1 MAGLDKLKVE
11 NKTSIELSGYIGE
24 WPANLDSIEST
35 LCEVKPTEILDITI
49 SSNGGS
55 YIQAMKIYD
64 RLHRHKGSKRIRI
77 SPIAGSAGAVP
88 ALDPNSIVSIPAN
101 GLIFHHHPELIQD
114 EAKKPEELRKA
125 ADELDKIGS
134 TLIEMIVART
144 KKSKE
149 VVIKMLDEG
158 TWFTAEQAKEF
169 GLVDHILPLDRQ
181 RLDVR
186 NLVLPEQIVAHVEE
200 LNTRS
205 NTMALK
211 DVCGKLNI
219 KVTDKMTEEDLEAA
233 ITNHVSSLEKKAK
246 TPLEGIS
253 SVRIKPKSFPDAI
266 INVLVTGRKASI
278 QGLLEEGKIVA
289 AVADDLTKQFASKE
303 NIVNCV
309 DADCESIDGFDITMA
324 ALKKNEA
331 VINYNGG
338 GRKTRLSQEGEVVQK
353 SGLVANAEAR
363 ATK

>member
-1 MAGLDKLKVE
+1 MPGTDKLKVE

-24 WPANLDSIEST
+24 WPYNLDSIEGA
-35 LCEVKPTEILDITI
+35 LCNVNPNEILDITI

-64 RLHRHKGSKRIRI
+64 RLCRHKGSKRIRI
-77 SPIAGSAGAVP
+77 SPIAGSAGAVL
-88 ALDPNSIVSIPAN
+88 ALDPSATVSIPAN
-101 GLIFHHHPELIQD
+101 GLLFHHHPELIQD
-114 EAKKPEELRKA
+114 EAKKPEDLRKA

-134 TLIEMIVART
+134 TLVEMVMART

-149 VVIKMLDEG
+149 VVTQMLDKG

-186 NLVLPEQIVAHVEE
+186 NLVLPEQIVAHVEK

-219 KVTDKMTEEDLEAA
+219 TVTDEMKDGEIETAL
-233 ITNHVSSLEKKAK
+233 TNHVSELEKQLKNVGTTQLK
-246 TPLEGIS
+246 VE
-253 SVRIKPKSFPDAI
+253 KKSFPDAI
-266 INVLVTGRKASI
+266 VNVLVKGRKASI
-278 QGLLEEGKIVA
+278 QSLLEEGKIVA
-289 AVADDLTKQFASKE
+289 AVADDLTKQFANKDT
-303 NIVNCV
+303 IINCV
-309 DADCESIDGFDITMA
+309 DEDCEAIDGFDLTMS

-338 GRKTRLSQEGEVVQK
+338 GRKVSLPQEGDVEQK
-353 SGLVANAEAR
+353 SGLVANAEKR
-363 ATK
+363 AAK